1 MNIISY
7 PQICGVDWCLC
18 NVDPHVYVPSLL
30 QGPWFISC
38 LVCVHLSNTIN
49 DSTKIISYALKC
61 RFNSRFIASLNVQCT
76 PDKTSV
82 SVISSSKFGTDKL
95 SLLVWHYS
103 IHIPGW
109 LLKWLNLITAPG
121 SVSNEPGSV
130 TWLAT
135 KYLKT
140 VSWRNHTENLTTLQ
154 PQNISFWPKINISS
168 SYFTILILICLE
180 NTLKLLFDSCVKSV
194 KFKTNWLDQIPTLL
208 ESSESWLRY
217 GKITHRYAK
226 DSPFTWFLYLKL
238 PIDTDFIHSICQ
250 FHQSCG
256 IKARE
261 YFKGQLHLS
270 KACWELWL
278 SDGQPHSDY
287 NGQW

>member
-1 MNIISY
+1 MMTTATTTTMEGGCTVYRWISRAQLASDGEHLCIFY
-7 PQICGVDWCLC
+7 CWPVQAVD
-18 NVDPHVYVPSLL
+18 
-30 QGPWFISC
+30 
-38 LVCVHLSNTIN
+38 
-49 DSTKIISYALKC
+49 
-61 RFNSRFIASLNVQCT
+61 
-76 PDKTSV
+76 
-82 SVISSSKFGTDKL
+82 
-95 SLLVWHYS
+95 YS
-103 IHIPGW
+103 IHVPGW

-140 VSWRNHTENLTTLQ
+140 VRWRNHTDNLTTLQ

-194 KFKTNWLDQIPTLL
+194 KFKTNWLDIIPTLL

-217 GKITHRYAK
+217 SKITHRYAK